1 MTQEKRL
8 YRSTTDTMLAG
19 VCAGL
24 ADYFGMD
31 ATIMRL
37 IFVALFFSG
46 TFGFWAYLVMWIVIP
61 EEPTGYAKPS
71 RPASETILTAEP
83 VEAEEVEDI
92 VIEGDEIPEP
102 LDIDD
107 VE

>member
-1 MTQEKRL
+1 MTQDKKL
-8 YRSTTDTMLAG
+8 YRSTTDTMLGG

-46 TFGFWAYLVMWIVIP
+46 TVGFWFYVILWIVVP
-61 EEPTGYAKPS
+61 EEPAGYAKPS
-71 RPASETILTAEP
+71 RPASETVLSAEP
-83 VEAEEVEDI
+83 IKVETVEETEG
-92 VIEGDEIPEP
+92 EGDEIPEP
-102 LDIDD
+102 LDIGD

>member
-1 MTQEKRL
+1 MTQDKKL

-24 ADYFGMD
+24 GDYFGVD

-46 TFGFWAYLVMWIVIP
+46 TFGFWAYLVMLIVIP

-71 RPASETILTAEP
+71 RSASETVIPAEP
-83 VEAEEVEDI
+83 IEAEEV

-102 LDIDD
+102 FDIAD